1 MLAKKAR
8 ISNSADFAKA
18 TKSGLRSTSN
28 SLVGYLHLSNSNEP
42 ARCGLIINKSV
53 GNSVA
58 RHSVARKIR
67 HSIAA
72 NLHSLPAGSLFVVR
86 ALPTASTCDIQS
98 EISSL
103 VGKLLKKAEQRSAV
117 NS

>member
-1 MLAKKAR
+1 MLAKTAR

-28 SLVGYLHLSNSNEP
+28 SLVGYLYLSNSTEP

-53 GNSVA
+53 GNSVT
-58 RHSVARKIR
+58 RHNVARKIR

-72 NLHSLPAGSLFVVR
+72 DLASLPTGSLFVVR
-86 ALPTASTCDIQS
+86 ALPASTKTDLQS
-98 EISSL
+98 EVADL
-103 VGKLLKKAEQRSAV
+103 VAKLVKKASQRNVVTS
-117 NS
+117 

>member
-1 MLAKKAR
+1 MLARTAR

-28 SLVGYLHLSNSNEP
+28 SLVGYLHLSNSSEA

-53 GNSVA
+53 GNSVV

-67 HSIAA
+67 HSISA
-72 NLHSLPAGSLFVVR
+72 NLTSLPSGSLLVVR
-86 ALPTASTCDIQS
+86 ALPSATSADLQNETA
-98 EISSL
+98 EIIA
-103 VGKLLKKAEQRSAV
+103 KLIKKAEQRSAV
-117 NS
+117 AS

>member
-1 MLAKKAR
+1 MLAKTAR
-8 ISNSADFAKA
+8 ISNSVDFAKA

-28 SLVGYLHLSNSNEP
+28 SLVGYLHLSNSGEP

-53 GNSVA
+53 GNSVT

-72 NLHSLPAGSLFVVR
+72 NLTSLPTGSLFVIR
-86 ALPTASTCDIQS
+86 ALPAA
-98 EISSL
+98 ISADLQIETTELISKL
-103 VGKLLKKAEQRSAV
+103 VKKAEQRSAV
-117 NS
+117 TS

>member
-1 MLAKKAR
+1 MLAKTAR

-28 SLVGYLHLSNSNEP
+28 SLVGYLYLSNSNDP

-53 GNSVA
+53 GNSVV

-72 NLHSLPAGSLFVVR
+72 NLSSLPTGSLFVIR
-86 ALPTASTCDIQS
+86 ALPAATSAELQNETTD
-98 EISSL
+98 L
-103 VGKLLKKAEQRSAV
+103 VLKLIKKAEQRSAV
-117 NS
+117 AS

>member
-1 MLAKKAR
+1 MLAKTAR

-28 SLVGYLHLSNSNEP
+28 SLVGYLYLSNSTEP

-53 GNSVA
+53 GNSVV
-58 RHSVARKIR
+58 RHNVARKIR

-72 NLHSLPAGSLFVVR
+72 NLISLPAGSLFVVR
-86 ALPTASTCDIQS
+86 ALPASTSADLQS
-98 EISSL
+98 EVADL
-103 VGKLLKKAEQRSAV
+103 VAKLANKASHRNAV
-117 NS
+117 TS